1 MERIV
6 YDRMAELDSRHWW
19 YRARREILERLI
31 ERRVKPPAGAR
42 ILEIGCGTG
51 HNLAMLGRFGTIDA
65 VEMDDAARAVASER
79 LGRPARMATLPALE
93 GVERGAYD
101 LVALLDVLEHVD
113 EDRASLSS
121 MKERLR
127 PGGRILLTVPAH
139 PWMWS
144 AHDVVNH
151 HKRRYTKNGLRE
163 TIEGAGLKVDL
174 LSYFN
179 SLLFPVAAAAR
190 LAGRVTGKDDSDDR
204 LPPAPL
210 NKALEFLFGLERYA
224 VGRVPFPPGVSL
236 VAIASPF
243 ASGSSA
249 SAS

>member
-19 YRARREILERLI
+19 YRARREILARVI
-31 ERRVKPPAGAR
+31 EQKAKPPAGAR

-51 HNLAMLGRFGTIDA
+51 HNLEMLGRYGTVDA
-65 VEMDDAARAVASER
+65 VEMDEAAREVASAR
-79 LGRPARMATLPALE
+79 LGRPARMAMLPALD

-113 EDRASLSS
+113 EDRASLASIAQ
-121 MKERLR
+121 RLK

-144 AHDVVNH
+144 AHDEVNH
-151 HKRRYTKNGLRE
+151 HKRRYTRKGFRSVMAE
-163 TIEGAGLKVDL
+163 AGLEVEL

-190 LAGRVTGKDDSDDR
+190 LAGRLTGKEDSDDK
-204 LPPAPL
+204 LPPAPV
-210 NKALEFLFGLERYA
+210 NKAFEFLFGLERYA
-224 VGRVPFPPGVSL
+224 IGRMPFSPGVSL
-236 VAIASPF
+236 VAVASVPG
-243 ASGSSA
+243 AASSA
-249 SAS
+249 S